1 MSFRIWSD
9 LLGLRGTLELR
20 TLRSAA
26 LAANALGDSNER
38 FVAVYLPPDY
48 DPNGSQRYDT
58 IYYLHGHGSNLVKM
72 LAAAPWERNVVQM
85 ADDAMC
91 GGSMRPAIVVLVDGA
106 TRLGGSQYVDS
117 LQNGEVA
124 RHIAFE
130 IVDEVDRKYR
140 SIARASARAILG
152 KSSGG
157 FGAIHLATT
166 YPERFSAVGSIAG
179 DAYFQMTMPALFPSA
194 QRALERSGG
203 DAAAFVAAIE
213 REPARRA
220 EDFSALFILACAAA
234 YSPRSKTAFD
244 LAFPFD
250 LRTGEIDDEVFARW
264 LAFDPAEYDAPRLDA
279 LSRLSLCYIDAGR
292 RDEFG
297 LDIAARALARRF
309 AEGGV
314 RVRSEEFAGGHR
326 NTTERAVGATSAL
339 LEVLDR

>member
-1 MSFRIWSD
+1 VSFRIWSD

-20 TLRSAA
+20 TLRSTA
-26 LAANALGDSNER
+26 LAANALGDSSER

-58 IYYLHGHGSNLVKM
+58 IYYLHGHGSNLAKM
-72 LAAAPWERNVVQM
+72 LATAPWERNLVQM
-85 ADDAMC
+85 LDDAIC
-91 GGSMRPAIVVLVDGA
+91 GGSIRPAILVLVDGA

-117 LQNGEVA
+117 LQNGDVA
-124 RHIAFE
+124 QHIALE
-130 IVDEVDRKYR
+130 IVDEIDRRYR
-140 SIARASARAILG
+140 SIARASARGIIG

-157 FGAIHLATT
+157 FGAIHIAAR
-166 YPERFSAVGSIAG
+166 YPERFSALASIAG

-194 QRALERSGG
+194 QRALERFGG

-213 REPARRA
+213 RDPTRRA

-234 YSPRSKTAFD
+234 YSPRSKRAFD
-244 LAFPFD
+244 LALPFD
-250 LRTGEIDDEVFARW
+250 LRTGEIDDDAFARW
-264 LAFDPAEYDAPRLDA
+264 LAFDPAEYDAPRLAA
-279 LSRLSLCYIDAGR
+279 LAGLSLCYLDAGR
-292 RDEFG
+292 RDEYG

-309 AEGGV
+309 GEAGV

-326 NTTERAVGATSAL
+326 NTTERAIGAISAL